1 MQPMLNIAVRAARA
15 AGSFIARSFEQ
26 VDQIQT
32 EQKGAD
38 DFVTNID
45 REAERLIIEVLT
57 PAWVDGRK
65 HLNDVIENNR
75 ASADAATHDIVSA
88 VSTAKGSMMISLL
101 LAIVAAGICGLLLMR
116 AISAPM
122 QRIVHAL
129 DRLRSGDLSMR
140 LSLDRKDEFGAI
152 ESGFNEMAEALANL
166 AIAQDCALFTGFNRR
181 YLPAMAEARAQPLTE
196 LNWQKHR
203 FVLPGKARDFMFDDF
218 IHVLD
223 SLCCYGGAPT
233 GDLHAVLR
241 RSSQQPELL
250 AGVSVAWQ
258 SGQVAVS
265 GSMNRS
271 AGLTEERQGVF
282 AAAVAILLGLFTS
295 LPIDR
300 MEYSDGAL
308 REGLLYEF
316 EERLQHHDIRE
327 RTALALSTHYRIDKR
342 QANRVEQ
349 SVLTLFDALSGP
361 WEMPEEPYRAILGW
375 AARLHEIGLAINYSG
390 IHRHSAYILQNTDL
404 PGFNQ
409 DDQALLA
416 ALVRCHRKGL
426 KLSELPALPNHDEQ
440 TVLRCI
446 RILRLAVAA
455 HHRRQDN
462 LLPEWRVQAAG
473 DQLVVTLPID
483 WCDENRLLI
492 QNLEKEHRYCQE
504 QGWPTRQCRN

>member
-1 MQPMLNIAVRAARA
+1 AGTYTLRRASNAREFVREAASVLNHPIEIISGQEEARLIYQGVAHTQHIEGQVLVVDIGGGSTELIIGEGFDHKALTSRKMGCVSFTQHFFANGKLSEKAFNAAVLETQHQLAPIINQYRKLGWQSCLGSSGSIRTVRDVLQGEGWTDGSITLAGLERLKREMLDHKR
-15 AGSFIARSFEQ
+15 
-26 VDQIQT
+26 VDQL
-32 EQKGAD
+32 K
-38 DFVTNID
+38 
-45 REAERLIIEVLT
+45 L
-57 PAWVDGRK
+57 
-65 HLNDVIENNR
+65 
-75 ASADAATHDIVSA
+75 
-88 VSTAKGSMMISLL
+88 
-101 LAIVAAGICGLLLMR
+101 
-116 AISAPM
+116 
-122 QRIVHAL
+122 
-129 DRLRSGDLSMR
+129 
-140 LSLDRKDEFGAI
+140 
-152 ESGFNEMAEALANL
+152 
-166 AIAQDCALFTGFNRR
+166 
-181 YLPAMAEARAQPLTE
+181 
-196 LNWQKHR
+196 
-203 FVLPGKARDFMFDDF
+203 
-218 IHVLD
+218 
-223 SLCCYGGAPT
+223 
-233 GDLHAVLR
+233 
-241 RSSQQPELL
+241 
-250 AGVSVAWQ
+250 
-258 SGQVAVS
+258 
-265 GSMNRS
+265 
-271 AGLTEERQGVF
+271 AGLTEERQEVF

-295 LPIDR
+295 LPIER

-390 IHRHSAYILQNTDL
+390 IHRHSAYILQHTDL

-416 ALVRCHRKGL
+416 ALVRFQRKGL
-426 KLSELPALPNHDEQ
+426 KLSELPPLPNHDEQ

-462 LLPEWRVQAAG
+462 LLPEWKVQAAE

-483 WCDENRLLI
+483 WCDENRLLM

-504 QGWPTRQCRN
+504 QGWPLLFQLS

>member
-1 MQPMLNIAVRAARA
+1 MDNSLYAAVDL
-15 AGSFIARSFEQ
+15 GSNSFHMVIARLNEGRMQIVDRIKERVRLAEGMDEQ
-26 VDQIQT
+26 RRMS
-32 EQKGAD
+32 AD
-38 DFVTNID
+38 AMVRGLDCLALF
-45 REAERLIIEVLT
+45 AERLTNIKPDHIRIAGTYTL
-57 PAWVDGRK
+57 R
-65 HLNDVIENNR
+65 R
-75 ASADAATHDIVSA
+75 ASNAREFVREAASVLNHPIEI
-88 VSTAKGSMMISLL
+88 IS
-101 LAIVAAGICGLLLMR
+101 G
-116 AISAPM
+116 
-122 QRIVHAL
+122 Q
-129 DRLRSGDLSMR
+129 
-140 LSLDRKDEFGAI
+140 E
-152 ESGFNEMAEALANL
+152 
-166 AIAQDCALFTGFNRR
+166 
-181 YLPAMAEARAQPLTE
+181 EARLIYQGVAHTQHIEGQVLVVDIGGGSTE
-196 LNWQKHR
+196 LIIGEGFDHKALTSRKMGCVSFTQHFFAN
-203 FVLPGKARDFMFDDF
+203 GKLSEKAFN
-218 IHVLD
+218 
-223 SLCCYGGAPT
+223 A
-233 GDLHAVLR
+233 AVLETQHQLAPIINQYR
-241 RSSQQPELL
+241 KLGWQSCLGSSGSIRTVRDVLQGEGWTDGSITL
-250 AGVSVAWQ
+250 AGLERLKREMLDHKRVDQ
-258 SGQVAVS
+258 LKL
-265 GSMNRS
+265 
-271 AGLTEERQGVF
+271 AGLTEERQEVF

-295 LPIDR
+295 LPIER

-390 IHRHSAYILQNTDL
+390 IHRHSAYILQHTDL

-416 ALVRCHRKGL
+416 ALVRFQRKGL
-426 KLSELPALPNHDEQ
+426 KLSELPPLPNHDEQ

-462 LLPEWRVQAAG
+462 LLPEWKVQAAE

-483 WCDENRLLI
+483 WCDENRLLM

-504 QGWPTRQCRN
+504 QGWPLLFQLS